1 MKLVADTA
9 ALGALEVTTTDGQPI
24 AVGSAWERGPAVLV
38 WLRHFGCLF
47 CREQVKDFMKHQA
60 ALEAKGIALRF
71 IGIGT
76 PLMAKD
82 FQETYAVT
90 APVWVDKG
98 RRTYALLQFRNG
110 WDTVLNPRTILGSLR
125 ALSKGQFQ
133 GRTTG
138 KPDQQGGVLV
148 VGPGGKVEYGYAS
161 EVAGDHPPVDEV
173 LRAAYAAAAP
183 VRQAS

>member
-9 ALGALEVTTTDGQPI
+9 ALGALEVTTTDGQPV
-24 AVGSAWERGPAVLV
+24 AVGSAWEKGPALLV

-82 FQETYAVT
+82 FQETYRVT

-98 RRTYALLQFRNG
+98 RRTYALLQFKNG
-110 WDTVLNPRTILGSLR
+110 WDTVLNARTVLGSLR
-125 ALSKGQFQ
+125 ALSKGQIQ
-133 GRTTG
+133 GRTSG
-138 KPDQQGGVLV
+138 RPDQQGGVLV
-148 VGPGGKVEYGYAS
+148 VSPGGKVEYGYAS
-161 EVAGDHPPVDEV
+161 EVAGDHPPVDDV

-183 VRQAS
+183 VRQAG